1 MLKFSKF
8 LLRLPKGSI
17 RQLSAEVE
25 PRRVEV
31 KEEDSLK
38 HQDYF
43 GVNKLFT
50 VKEGIWILSFFNKVL
65 LYLSIVLKE
74 ENKLKKYSL
83 KFKINV

>member
-1 MLKFSKF
+1 MLQFSKL

-17 RQLSAEVE
+17 RQLSAEVFHE
-25 PRRVEV
+25 PRRLEV

-50 VKEGIWILSFFNKVL
+50 VKERMWI
-65 LYLSIVLKE
+65 
-74 ENKLKKYSL
+74 
-83 KFKINV
+83 

>member
-17 RQLSAEVE
+17 RQMSAEVIHE
-25 PRRVEV
+25 PLRVEV

-74 ENKLKKYSL
+74 ENKLKKYS
-83 KFKINV
+83 